1 MQLGTKFLLK
11 FQIIAIFTSM
21 LFGVWGG
28 SDSFLKIGYQIWSYL
43 TSGEGSFDDFYGDRF
58 EQLGGYNHWRDGTL
72 PPVAI
77 IIGKL
82 FYFIPEESA
91 LVVFVLLNVFLAT
104 LLIVILS
111 NKQETN
117 ELLTITFFSYPFLFA
132 LFRGNNDIYLLSF
145 LLAIYLL
152 YKRGETVLSAILLGV
167 LGALEPLMFLFS
179 PLYFVHSRQKIKF
192 LIIYLITYALS
203 WYSPAFHGERDISN
217 YFRIARKHSGDYFDW
232 MVIHDGGLL
241 AGNSLFGLLK
251 TIYYFIF
258 FRDSVDNEFV
268 AQTFQ
273 SSFLFNFYFYIACIL
288 GLYLTYLIFREKDL
302 KVQLVLLSC
311 MIILLPYVSALYK
324 FVLFLF
330 NVLVIL
336 ADSRNSNRRLNYI
349 ALILILINI
358 PKNYIWFTFPFNPTG
373 VTLESLV
380 NPILIIYLIFYIH
393 FTKGYRFKLIDKA
406 EDATRY

>member
-1 MQLGTKFLLK
+1 
-11 FQIIAIFTSM
+11 
-21 LFGVWGG
+21 
-28 SDSFLKIGYQIWSYL
+28 
-43 TSGEGSFDDFYGDRF
+43 
-58 EQLGGYNHWRDGTL
+58 
-72 PPVAI
+72 
-77 IIGKL
+77 
-82 FYFIPEESA
+82 
-91 LVVFVLLNVFLAT
+91 
-104 LLIVILS
+104 
-111 NKQETN
+111 
-117 ELLTITFFSYPFLFA
+117 
-132 LFRGNNDIYLLSF
+132 
-145 LLAIYLL
+145 
-152 YKRGETVLSAILLGV
+152 
-167 LGALEPLMFLFS
+167 
-179 PLYFVHSRQKIKF
+179 
-192 LIIYLITYALS
+192 
-203 WYSPAFHGERDISN
+203 
-217 YFRIARKHSGDYFDW
+217 

-393 FTKGYRFKLIDKA
+393 FTNSKIKTSRINLS
-406 EDATRY
+406 